1 MIIKKNKKKFCII
14 AKVGK
19 DQFVK
24 YRSNDLTNFFNFL
37 IKKYGTVYYANVFS
51 NKGADENKM
60 IFTYGKHKG
69 LQPAYR

>member
-1 MIIKKNKKKFCII
+1 MIPKKNKKKFCII
-14 AKVGK
+14 AKVGP
-19 DQFVK
+19 DHFVK

-37 IKKYGTVYYANVFS
+37 IKKYGSVYYANVFS
-51 NKGADENKM
+51 NKGPDENKM